1 MIDIHFDTNLEI
13 FRPLIADTA
22 SWAGVKIRSL
32 AARWKQE
39 DGAPVFTRQGKYTS
53 KGWTEWTQGFQF
65 GLPLLVYELT
75 GESWFLDYGRTQT
88 VHRMTVHLTH
98 TGVHDHGFNTI
109 STYGNLLRLMVEGKI
124 PHNPWEQKV
133 YELAIKVSGAVQG
146 SRWKELP
153 EQLGYIYSFNG
164 PQSLFA
170 DTIRSLRVLAQAHI
184 LGQVLMGEQ
193 DERISLLKRLL
204 QHGETTARYIVY
216 YGTGRDQWDV
226 RGRTV
231 HEAIFNPTNGSFRNP
246 STQQGYSP
254 FTTWTRG
261 LAWILLGFAEELEF
275 IQTISDEE
283 IQALKLSY
291 FSDKTKVINRFKE
304 SAQAVA
310 DYYIE
315 TTPPDGIPYW
325 DTGAPLLH
333 KLDTSKIAEP
343 DNPYEPVDAS
353 AAAIAAQGLLRL
365 GSLVGPDRYLGAGMR
380 TAYTLMQEPY
390 LSRGSN
396 HEGLL
401 LHAVYH
407 RPNGWDYMPGQ
418 HRVPYGESCLWGDYH
433 LVELALYLQRLL
445 LGNPYRFFVHSSSSQ
460 GGITL

>member
-32 AARWKQE
+32 SARWKQE

-184 LGQVLMGEQ
+184 LGQVLMGE
-193 DERISLLKRLL
+193 
-204 QHGETTARYIVY
+204 
-216 YGTGRDQWDV
+216 
-226 RGRTV
+226 
-231 HEAIFNPTNGSFRNP
+231 
-246 STQQGYSP
+246 
-254 FTTWTRG
+254 
-261 LAWILLGFAEELEF
+261 
-275 IQTISDEE
+275 
-283 IQALKLSY
+283 
-291 FSDKTKVINRFKE
+291 
-304 SAQAVA
+304 
-310 DYYIE
+310 
-315 TTPPDGIPYW
+315 
-325 DTGAPLLH
+325 
-333 KLDTSKIAEP
+333 
-343 DNPYEPVDAS
+343 
-353 AAAIAAQGLLRL
+353 
-365 GSLVGPDRYLGAGMR
+365 
-380 TAYTLMQEPY
+380 
-390 LSRGSN
+390 
-396 HEGLL
+396 
-401 LHAVYH
+401 
-407 RPNGWDYMPGQ
+407 
-418 HRVPYGESCLWGDYH
+418 
-433 LVELALYLQRLL
+433 
-445 LGNPYRFFVHSSSSQ
+445 
-460 GGITL
+460 